1 MKITFLGAD
10 KIVTGSCH
18 LLEVNGKKI
27 LLDCG
32 MFQGPKLIRELNR
45 KPFSFNPGEIDA
57 VILSHAHID
66 HSGLLPKLIK
76 EGFKGFIHCTPVTEE
91 LCQILLPD
99 CGHIQESDAEIATRK
114 GLRAGKSVVEP
125 LYTADDAYLTLKHFI
140 THDYD
145 EDVELY
151 PGITFRFRVPAISW
165 AVPW

>member
-1 MKITFLGAD
+1 M
-10 KIVTGSCH
+10 
-18 LLEVNGKKI
+18 
-27 LLDCG
+27 
-32 MFQGPKLIRELNR
+32 
-45 KPFSFNPGEIDA
+45 
-57 VILSHAHID
+57 ILSHAHID
-66 HSGLLPKLIK
+66 HSGLLPRLIK

-114 GLRAGKSVVEP
+114 GLRAGKSAVEP
-125 LYTADDAYLTLKHFI
+125 LYTADDAYLALKHFI

-165 AVPW
+165 AAPW